1 MIKLTIDQQKKLLEM
16 LLDDENF
23 SAIRKELNVGERY
36 NLKSLCEYYGGK
48 LYKAY
53 KLHRN
58 NYREEK
64 NINDNKLTIIENTSS
79 EFLSKEDFFKSMSIL
94 SSQIKSI
101 NIGNNLLEESNQKED
116 KIENNIINEIV
127 INTLPKVLPDRL
139 QGENY
144 RVKQTS
150 VKVVENVYNEFTEY
164 CKGKKGFSTI
174 ELHSLAL
181 LEFLEKY
188 RA

>member
-1 MIKLTIDQQKKLLEM
+1 MIKLTISQQNKLLEM

-23 SAIRKELNVGERY
+23 SLIRKELNVGERY
-36 NLKSLCEYYGGK
+36 NLKALCEYYGGK

-58 NYREEK
+58 NYREE
-64 NINDNKLTIIENTSS
+64 NNTTNKPIIIENSLS
-79 EFLSKEDFFKSMSIL
+79 EVLTKEDFFKSMSIL

-101 NIGNNLLEESNQKED
+101 NTENNLLEESNKKDD
-116 KIENNIINEIV
+116 KIENSIINEI
-127 INTLPKVLPDRL
+127 ILNTLPKVLPDRL

-144 RVKQTS
+144 KVKQTS
-150 VKVVENVYNEFTEY
+150 IKVVENVYNEFTEY
-164 CKGKKGFSTI
+164 CKGKKGFSLI

>member
-23 SAIRKELNVGERY
+23 SIIRKELNVGERY

-48 LYKAY
+48 LDKAY

-58 NYREEK
+58 NYREK
-64 NINDNKLTIIENTSS
+64 NTDNKLAVIENASS